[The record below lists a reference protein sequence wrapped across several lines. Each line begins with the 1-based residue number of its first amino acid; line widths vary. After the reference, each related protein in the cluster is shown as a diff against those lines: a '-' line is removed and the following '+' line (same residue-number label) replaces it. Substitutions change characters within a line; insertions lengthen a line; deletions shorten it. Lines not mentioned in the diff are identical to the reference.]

1 MSVWKD
7 TRQLGDRVATMI
19 QQLADGQEVEVNDT
33 ETYDNGVKV
42 VPSYLLDPQV
52 VVADTVEEILVGS
65 EFYKAEDLG
74 L

>member
-19 QQLADGQEVEVNDT
+19 ASLSAGEEVEVNDT
-33 ETYDNGVKV
+33 TTYDNGVKV

-52 VVADTVEEILVGS
+52 VVAETVEEILVGS
-65 EFYKAEDLG
+65 DFYKAEDLG